1 ENETP
6 SDDLM
11 ALALEIVPFFLKHN
25 AEADAV
31 DLLLELEAIEKLP
44 DYVDKDIYARVCLY
58 MVSCVNLLVPPD
70 DVAFLRTA
78 HAIYRKENKFTEA
91 VSLAIRLGDHDL
103 IREDFNAAGELDELL
118 QKQIAFLLAR
128 QQISLPI
135 EDEKIQEILNNTHLT
150 THFIALA
157 KELDVL
163 EPKTP
168 EDIYK
173 SHLENI

>member
-1 ENETP
+1 ETDVNLHRPALESLRTLIRTSTSSMTSVPKPLKFLRPHYATVTEIYESWPESDNKDNELP

-44 DYVDKDIYARVCLY
+44 DFVDKDIYARVCLY

-78 HAIYRKENKFTEA
+78 HAIYRKENKYTEA
-91 VSLAIRLGDHDL
+91 VSLAIRLGDYDL
-103 IREDFNAAGELDELL
+103 IREDFNAAGELD
-118 QKQIAFLLAR
+118 
-128 QQISLPI
+128 
-135 EDEKIQEILNNTHLT
+135 
-150 THFIALA
+150 
-157 KELDVL
+157 
-163 EPKTP
+163 
-168 EDIYK
+168 
-173 SHLENI
+173 